1 MQKKVKIIKK
11 ISSDKGPRLWEKAK
25 KIIPGGNMLLSKRSE
40 MFLPGRWPSYFSK
53 SKGCHIWDL
62 DKNKLVD
69 FSLMGVGTNILGYAN
84 KEVDHEVKKTINNG
98 NMTTL
103 NCPEEVELAERL
115 TDIHPWADMVRLA
128 RTGGEANSI
137 AIRIARTASRKD
149 KVAICGYHGWHDW
162 YLSTNIGKKN
172 NLDEH
177 LLPGLSPNGVPKKL
191 RGLTLPFKYNSLES
205 FFSVIENNDIG
216 AIKMEVTRSVPPKP
230 GFLETIRRVSK
241 EKNIVLI
248 FDECTSGFRETYGGI
263 HKKYNVEP
271 DIAVFGKA
279 IGNGYAISAVIGKK
293 EVMESCQDT
302 FVSSTF
308 WTERIG
314 PTAAIKTLKVMKQ
327 LKSWETISKTG
338 KDIKKVWHR
347 LSDKYNLQM
356 NISGI
361 AAIPKFSFISKNNLA
376 YKTLITQEMLKKGYL
391 SSNSV
396 YTCINH
402 SKKILDKY
410 EFNIDKIFKIIEECE
425 NDGKIND
432 YLETEICHSDFQR
445 LN

>member
-1 MQKKVKIIKK
+1 
-11 ISSDKGPRLWEKAK
+11 
-25 KIIPGGNMLLSKRSE
+25 
-40 MFLPGRWPSYFSK
+40 
-53 SKGCHIWDL
+53 
-62 DKNKLVD
+62 
-69 FSLMGVGTNILGYAN
+69 
-84 KEVDHEVKKTINNG
+84 
-98 NMTTL
+98 MTTL

-115 TDIHPWADMVRLA
+115 IDIHPWADMVRLA

-216 AIKMEVTRSVPPKP
+216 AIKMEVTRSVPPNP

-279 IGNGYAISAVIGKK
+279 IGNGYAISAIIGKK

-338 KDIKKVWHR
+338 KDIKKIWHR
-347 LSDKYNLQM
+347 LSNKYNLQM

-396 YTCINH
+396 YTCISH
-402 SKKILDKY
+402 SKKIIDKY
-410 EFNIDKIFKIIEECE
+410 EFNIDRIFKIIEECE
-425 NDGKIND
+425 NGDNIDD